1 VFSVYIPRKRR
12 SSFSPSPSAPP
23 PQLRPAPATESEKAT
38 SADQSWQPPLPAY
51 VRNGVK
57 PSRSRTAVAV
67 FDEMHHRFRHS
78 KVVRR
83 GTAPDVGGP
92 PAGHPRPRVTAA
104 APPLRTAPGCAAA
117 HIHLRS
123 PPPLPLLVLSD
134 FSFASFCANGTRDPD
149 GRVPP
154 RPAAGEGDGR
164 LAASAAWAMGSFE
177 GWLVGVKLNKGCYF
191 GDLRCFLMNV
201 FSRDVVRLPPPS
213 TAARPAADAYSRSLP
228 IGNGSGDWCGEL
240 RDQLQAVRDV
250 ILQSAR

>member
-1 VFSVYIPRKRR
+1 MFSVYIPRKRR

-134 FSFASFCANGTRDPD
+134 FSFASFCANGTLTGVYRRDR
-149 GRVPP
+149 RVPP
-154 RPAAGEGDGR
+154 PERETGAAGSVRCVGR
-164 LAASAAWAMGSFE
+164 G
-177 GWLVGVKLNKGCYF
+177 
-191 GDLRCFLMNV
+191 
-201 FSRDVVRLPPPS
+201 VVRGV
-213 TAARPAADAYSRSLP
+213 ACGREAQRRSLL
-228 IGNGSGDWCGEL
+228 W
-240 RDQLQAVRDV
+240 
-250 ILQSAR
+250 